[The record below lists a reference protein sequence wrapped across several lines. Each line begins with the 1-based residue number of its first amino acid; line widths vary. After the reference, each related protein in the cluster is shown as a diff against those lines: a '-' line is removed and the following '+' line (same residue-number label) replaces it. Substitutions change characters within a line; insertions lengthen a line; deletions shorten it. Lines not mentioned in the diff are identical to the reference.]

1 MNNEYFW
8 LVTFSFGFG
17 HFRKSWQICHKIL
30 QISILF
36 SIFSKQ
42 SRNSDTFSPL
52 TTDTEFHQHR
62 SYKWK
67 KYWKNE
73 CLKTHFWN
81 SKKKDAICWTFVV
94 WAVQKSV
101 CTNFQLFHSTLLESD
116 RAARGRSL
124 FEKNNVPTFR
134 RSPKFF
140 TTGHWRMQPVERR
153 KSEGEMLAQS
163 LSSLSDAPL
172 SQLKNRNIAATER
185 THGERRFSRKRKKT
199 KVRRARKNHTTTQAM
214 ATNAGARHSFLCWK
228 HFLTNSHTQGN
239 GGIRIKPPTET
250 AECELNHPRKRRNPK

>member
-1 MNNEYFW
+1 MS
-8 LVTFSFGFG
+8 LHLAS
-17 HFRKSWQICHKIL
+17 R
-30 QISILF
+30 ISRHIDNL
-36 SIFSKQ
+36 
-42 SRNSDTFSPL
+42 
-52 TTDTEFHQHR
+52 
-62 SYKWK
+62 
-67 KYWKNE
+67 
-73 CLKTHFWN
+73 
-81 SKKKDAICWTFVV
+81 
-94 WAVQKSV
+94 SV
-101 CTNFQLFHSTLLESD
+101 CTMLRLFHSTLLESD

-199 KVRRARKNHTTTQAM
+199 KVRRARKLNYEISVDVIHR
-214 ATNAGARHSFLCWK
+214 ARK
-228 HFLTNSHTQGN
+228 HPALT
-239 GGIRIKPPTET
+239 PV
-250 AECELNHPRKRRNPK
+250 PKA